1 MTADAV
7 DLGSGAPVVDAAVVA
22 RELGIDE
29 ETLRE
34 LLRSRQITSLCE
46 AGIDNDAGRYRL
58 TFFHGNRRL
67 RLVVDADGRVVQRSS
82 IDFGDRPL
90 PPVIRRPVAALNRTW
105 AVRASFPR
113 CGTASSAGSPA
124 RCRGS

>member
-1 MTADAV
+1 MTAHAV
-7 DLGSGAPVVDAAVVA
+7 DLGSGVPVVDAAVVA

-46 AGIDNDAGRYRL
+46 AGIDDDAGRYRL

-90 PPVIRRPVAALNRTW
+90 PPAIRR
-105 AVRASFPR
+105 
-113 CGTASSAGSPA
+113 
-124 RCRGS
+124 RGGAQ